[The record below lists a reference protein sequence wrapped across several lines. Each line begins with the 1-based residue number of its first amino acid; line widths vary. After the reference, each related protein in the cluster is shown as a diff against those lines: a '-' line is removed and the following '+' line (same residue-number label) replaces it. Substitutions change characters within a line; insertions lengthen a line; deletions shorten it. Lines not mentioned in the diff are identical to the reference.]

1 MGSAHRQRSKD
12 AAFAAG
18 EVKRAAAASDSG
30 VVAPGGSTTSVYL
43 PRQVLVRYTERG
55 GNFNGAKQQ
64 RILDQRQASPG
75 KGGEVLI
82 CGPVAAKQA
91 MQGIAV
97 VLGSGEPV
105 RQAQRQFGAELR
117 RRRWR
122 AAVGGGPKARRRLR
136 AWVAAPSSAR
146 Q

>member
-1 MGSAHRQRSKD
+1 M
-12 AAFAAG
+12 
-18 EVKRAAAASDSG
+18 
-30 VVAPGGSTTSVYL
+30 YL
-43 PRQVLVRYTERG
+43 PRQVLVGYIERG

-64 RILDQRQASPG
+64 RVLDQRQASPG

-105 RQAQRQFGAELR
+105 RQAQHQLGASSGGAAGVLLSGADRKLGGGFGPGLPR
-117 RRRWR
+117 RRRR
-122 AAVGGGPKARRRLR
+122 ANETGAGLSR
-136 AWVAAPSSAR
+136 
-146 Q
+146 